1 MDAIAGEHI
10 LVLIAVF
17 AVFIPALMLPGP
29 DFIGVV
35 RSSLGQGTKAGLMT
49 TVGVTAGL
57 GLYATLSLVGLAA
70 IMIQYQWLAI
80 TVRILGGLY
89 LCFLGVRLLLNARI
103 SSQSDAYMT
112 QGEQGNPGSAWGSL
126 LFGFTVTLT
135 NPKAIVLFASVFA
148 PAISAQTPVW
158 LMVSMVGLV
167 MLSSAVWYTCVS
179 LFFTAPM
186 VRRRFMNAR
195 HWIERVAGVCFIAIG
210 GRILFD
216 SKSPVAGT

>member
-1 MDAIAGEHI
+1 MGLVASEHL
-10 LVLIAVF
+10 LVLIAIF

-35 RSSLGQGTKAGLMT
+35 RSSLGRGTKAGLLT
-49 TVGVTAGL
+49 TAGVTVGL
-57 GLYATLSLVGLAA
+57 GFYATLSLVGLAA

-80 TVRILGGLY
+80 TVRVLGGLY
-89 LCFLGVRLLLNARI
+89 LCYLGVRLLLEARKA
-103 SSQSDAYMT
+103 SNTNGYDAVDGQDNKT
-112 QGEQGNPGSAWGSL
+112 GAWGSL

-148 PAISAQTPVW
+148 PAITTETPVW
-158 LMVSMVGLV
+158 LMVAMVSLV

-186 VRRRFMNAR
+186 VRQRFLNAR
-195 HWIERVAGVCFIAIG
+195 HWIERVAGVCFVAIG

-216 SKSPVAGT
+216 SRSPVTGS